1 MDQPADVISEIVKYQ
16 GVIFDLDGTLV
27 DLGVDW
33 AQLKKGLA
41 QYLYKQGS
49 IVIEFIPLDQKLFEN
64 KSKLGNKLHQE
75 LLDIVAGF
83 ELIEENYKL
92 NEKLI
97 SYINS
102 EMTASKK
109 MAIYSMNTKKC
120 INNIVKKYL
129 KREPDIII
137 SKETCLEPK
146 PTDKDIARILQHFG
160 LDNKNVLFVGDS
172 ERDLISGKM
181 ANVCTYLVKI

>member
-1 MDQPADVISEIVKYQ
+1 MP
-16 GVIFDLDGTLV
+16 
-27 DLGVDW
+27 
-33 AQLKKGLA
+33 
-41 QYLYKQGS
+41 
-49 IVIEFIPLDQKLFEN
+49 
-64 KSKLGNKLHQE
+64 
-75 LLDIVAGF
+75 
-83 ELIEENYKL
+83 
-92 NEKLI
+92 
-97 SYINS
+97 
-102 EMTASKK
+102 ASKK